1 MSPGETDAETWLDRL
16 EDAEYSDSEGEIHPS
31 VLDPPIDAADIPD
44 LRRLLR
50 HGGSETVKRRAAEAL
65 GALAHTAAAYDTAA
79 VTDELTRA
87 VLANASAGVR
97 AEAIAS
103 LSAHGDEHVDR
114 LVELI
119 AAAVGRT
126 DGTGPA
132 EFFTRWL
139 SAEFPE
145 FRMVAATALGDL
157 TADRAI
163 DRLED
168 AFRDPDP
175 RVRTRAIEAYARF
188 GDRADAGAIEPM
200 LDAAD
205 SAVRLAAASALA
217 TIGTEPALEALLSV
231 TTADDDRLR
240 RIAVG
245 ELYRLDSRR
254 AAAALA
260 EAVRGRSATVRRR
273 AVVSL
278 VRLYANGESVRPR
291 TARDLLLEGSEPS
304 ALAAVAETL
313 SSALEDADGPASAPT
328 VQREIVWLLGETA
341 DAAPSPSPEVRCRLV
356 DALATP
362 SPAGDIAAAYLR
374 RFEGETLEAELR
386 SMSRNRDAPA
396 AARERAEAVLERIK
410 RATATATEERSVE
423 YTYVR
428 RPSDYTDEHGD

>member
-16 EDAEYSDSEGEIHPS
+16 EDAEYSDEGDIHPS

-50 HGGSETVKRRAAEAL
+50 HGGSEAVKREAAEAL
-65 GALAHTAAAYDTAA
+65 GALAHTAAAYDSAA

-87 VLANASAGVR
+87 VLANASAAVR

-119 AAAVGRT
+119 AATVERT
-126 DGTGPA
+126 DETGPA

-139 SAEFPE
+139 SAEFAE

-168 AFRDPDP
+168 AFRDPDS
-175 RVRTRAIEAYARF
+175 RVQTRAIEAYARF
-188 GDRADAGAIEPM
+188 GDRADAGAIEPL

-205 SAVRLAAASALA
+205 SAVRLAAANALA

-245 ELYRLDSRR
+245 ELHRLDSRR
-254 AAAALA
+254 AVAALA
-260 EAVRGRSATVRRR
+260 EAARDRSGAVRRR

-278 VRLYANGESVRPR
+278 VRLYANGKSVRPR
-291 TARDLLLEGSEPS
+291 TARNLLVEDSAPS
-304 ALAAVAETL
+304 ALAAVAKTL
-313 SSALEDADGPASAPT
+313 SLVLEGDTPGPPT
-328 VQREIVWLLGETA
+328 VEREIVWLLGETA
-341 DAAPSPSPEVRCRLV
+341 DAASSPDVRCRLV

-386 SMSRNRDAPA
+386 SMSRNADVSA
-396 AARERAEAVLERIK
+396 ATRERAEAVLERIK
-410 RATATATEERSVE
+410 RATATSAEERSVE

-428 RPSDYTDEHGD
+428 RPSDYTDEHGG